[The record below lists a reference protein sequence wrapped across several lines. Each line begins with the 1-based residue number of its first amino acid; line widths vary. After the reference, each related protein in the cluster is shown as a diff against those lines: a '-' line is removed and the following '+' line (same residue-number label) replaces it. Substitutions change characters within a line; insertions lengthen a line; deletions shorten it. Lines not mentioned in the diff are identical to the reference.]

1 MARKLGLLSMKEA
14 LRLTVMDESLAVQRF
29 AVVGNQAIDSARLL
43 ALVALELGKTLT
55 PACPPRR

>member
-43 ALVALELGKTLT
+43 ALVALELGKTLIT
-55 PACPPRR
+55 ACAPRR